1 LTFRQL
7 DGNDMA
13 TANEML
19 DGELKIFDP
28 PSLPKEP
35 INPDLACHTFL
46 SDPRHFFL
54 DFNFF
59 AQLCHSL

>member
-1 LTFRQL
+1 
-7 DGNDMA
+7 MA

-46 SDPRHFFL
+46 SHPRHFFL
-54 DFNFF
+54 DFKFF
-59 AQLCHSL
+59 AQL